1 MRSLFDTMLKDVK
14 LGVSDF
20 SKNIR
25 SKEYIDSIIEA
36 ERFLSVDDSGF
47 TSAIILNEIMY
58 GIMRTGYS
66 LEDLI
71 EDKNLLVLL
80 SNMKYYRDEIK
91 NGIFYDKL
99 KEIAGNVERSM
110 LSLNLSVPGDLESS
124 TQSVCSDIPVFIN
137 NTELML
143 LSKGMHSKDLTCKL
157 SSVITRFRTIQEFRD
172 YLEVQSNGVHLALLM
187 DTKDTSNANVS
198 FSTPVIGIKNG
209 SEVKALFTQNKSSA
223 LNLSSVIK
231 IANSI
236 DDKPSQSTGIVSVNV
251 ETQHIVSFMKDI
263 SSRAQISLILLTNYI
278 SNNLFTVALTDK
290 SVLFTGGS
298 DTSENQLVPA
308 GIYVPKDVT
317 FDDIG
322 FDKLGIDPMFNW
334 IETLLKNSVNT
345 DIMNLITVFNN
356 NKSKNNNHLT
366 LEIVEGKCSVVD
378 KEITSQWGVN
388 NRLLSFSMLDYGTKA
403 YLDGKKETVAR
414 FNKAVMLQ
422 CLMQDDCKRNSSIL
436 SKQLSEHIKEMG
448 SQSVVDRIIDY
459 TSKRNDRYTLYRNK
473 GKKLSGL
480 TRGINNIY
488 ESDLAYV
495 STTHGELA
503 CDHVGDESFKQK
515 CFLGKNNIVDYLRFD
530 IGTIEKFD
538 ALFDLDEE
546 DPVSNYLAR
555 VRLGLLDL
563 EKNKDK
569 YKTAPNKMNS
579 YPDDERLIEECL
591 LSPWGKKKIV
601 ILVPVTKKQLELF
614 YEKAILSR

>member
-25 SKEYIDSIIEA
+25 SKEYINSIIEA

-47 TSAIILNEIMY
+47 TSAIILNNIMY
-58 GIMRTGYS
+58 GIIRTGYS

-91 NGIFYDKL
+91 NGVFYEKL
-99 KEIAGNVERSM
+99 KEITGSVERSM
-110 LSLNLSVPGDLESS
+110 LSLDLSVPEDLESS
-124 TQSVCSDIPVFIN
+124 TQSICSDIPVFIN

-143 LSKGMHSKDLTCKL
+143 LSKGIQSKDLTCKL
-157 SSVITRFRTIQEFRD
+157 SPVITRFRAIQEFRA

-198 FSTPVIGIKNG
+198 FRTPVIGIKNG
-209 SEVKALFTQNKSSA
+209 AEVKALFTQNKSSG
-223 LNLSSVIK
+223 LDLSSAIEM
-231 IANSI
+231 ANSI
-236 DDKPSQSTGIVSVNV
+236 DDKPSQSTGIVAVNV

-278 SNNLFTVALTDK
+278 SNNLFTVALTDE
-290 SVLFTGGS
+290 SALFTGGS
-298 DTSENQLVPA
+298 DTSENQLVPT

-334 IETLLKNSVNT
+334 IETLLKNNVNT
-345 DIMNLITVFNN
+345 DIMNLITVINN
-356 NKSKNNNHLT
+356 DKSKNNNHLT

-403 YLDGKKETVAR
+403 YLDSKKETVAR

-530 IGTIEKFD
+530 IKTIEKFD
-538 ALFDLDEE
+538 ALFDLGEE

-555 VRLGLLDL
+555 VRLGLLELD
-563 EKNKDK
+563 KNKDK
-569 YKTAPNKMNS
+569 YRTAPNELSS
-579 YPDDERLIEECL
+579 YPDDGRIIEECL
-591 LSPWGKKKIV
+591 LNPWGKKKIV

>member
-14 LGVSDF
+14 LGLADF
-20 SKNIR
+20 SKR
-25 SKEYIDSIIEA
+25 VSCKEELKLIIEA

-47 TSAIILNEIMY
+47 TSAIILNNVMY
-58 GIMRTGYS
+58 SMIRTGYS

-71 EDKNLLVLL
+71 EDKHLLVLL
-80 SNMKYYRDEIK
+80 SKMKYYRDEIK
-91 NGIFYDKL
+91 NGVFYKQL
-99 KEIAGNVERSM
+99 QEITGSVEQSM
-110 LSLNLSVPGDLESS
+110 LSLNLSVPEGLESS
-124 TQSVCSDIPVFIN
+124 TKSTCSNIPVFIN

-143 LSKGMHSKDLTCKL
+143 LSKGVQSKDLTCKL
-157 SSVITRFRTIQEFRD
+157 SPVITRFKTIQEFKA

-198 FSTPVIGIKNG
+198 FRTPVIGIKNG
-209 SEVKALFTQNKSSA
+209 AEVKALFTQNKSSG
-223 LNLSSVIK
+223 LDLSSVIE

-236 DDKPSQSTGIVSVNV
+236 NDKPSQSTNIVAVNI
-251 ETQHIVSFMKDI
+251 ETQHIVCFMKDI
-263 SSRAQISLILLTNYI
+263 ESTAQISLILLTNYI
-278 SNNLFTVALTDK
+278 SNNIFTVALTDE
-290 SVLFTGGS
+290 SILFTGRS
-298 DTSENQLVPA
+298 DTSENQLVPT
-308 GIYVPKDVT
+308 GIYVPKEVS
-317 FDDIG
+317 FDDVG
-322 FDKLGIDPMFNW
+322 FDKLGIDPMFHW
-334 IETLLKNSVNT
+334 IETLLKNSVDT
-345 DIMNLITVFNN
+345 DIMNLITVVND
-356 NKSKNNNHLT
+356 NKSKNNNHIT
-366 LEIVEGKCSVVD
+366 LKVIEGKCLVVD
-378 KEITSQWGVN
+378 KEITSQWGVY

-422 CLMQDDCKRNSSIL
+422 CLMKDDYKRNSSML

-448 SQSVVDRIIDY
+448 SQSVVDRIIGY
-459 TSKRNDRYTLYRNK
+459 TGKRNDRYTLYRNR

-530 IGTIEKFD
+530 IGTVEKFD
-538 ALFDLDEE
+538 ALFDLKEE
-546 DPVSNYLAR
+546 DPVSNYLVR

-563 EKNKDK
+563 EKNKDT
-569 YKTAPNKMNS
+569 YKTEPNKMNS
-579 YPDDERLIEECL
+579 YPDDGRLIEECL
-591 LSPWGKKKIV
+591 LSPWGKNKIV

-614 YEKAILSR
+614 YEQNIIPR